1 MRKLALLFL
10 ALSLTAAALF
20 VPAAAASEEIGN
32 PCVGDGTEAGATMI
46 GLSSQGS
53 EPFTQPAV
61 PPEHKFVITRWRVQ
75 VGAGIGPLA
84 QQLVASHQ
92 VGEEDDVKVGESAIE
107 TVVAGSNEF
116 ATRVPVSEYD
126 HVGLRGPEQTLIC
139 NQAMNTAGRVD
150 GDWSTGE
157 SRHLEVL
164 VHVGVPVVVRVERDQ
179 DGDGY
184 GDETQDQCPSSAL
197 SQGPCLNVSID
208 ARVVEKRREAI
219 LIGVTTNVDT
229 RVEVRGQAIWPR
241 WGNTLKGVP
250 KRIVNLS
257 GGIQQMAPG
266 VNAVFRVPLPR
277 AVIRRLHKMRPRER
291 LKLTMFAARLDRLEE
306 LPGQVTRSLTVKL
319 PGRARPSAQ
328 R

>member
-10 ALSLTAAALF
+10 ALSLTAALF
-20 VPAAAASEEIGN
+20 APPASAFEEIGN
-32 PCVGDGTEAGATMI
+32 PCIGDDTEAGATMI

-53 EPFTQPAV
+53 EPFTQPVV
-61 PPEHKFVITRWRVQ
+61 PPEGRFVITRWRVQ
-75 VGAGIGPLA
+75 AGPGIGPLA

-92 VGEEDDVKVGESAIE
+92 VGEEDDVRVGESAIE
-107 TVVAGSNEF
+107 TVVPGSNEF

-126 HVGLRGPEQTLIC
+126 HVGLRGPEQTLTC
-139 NQAMNTAGRVD
+139 NQPMNVAGRVG

-157 SRHLEVL
+157 SRHFEVL
-164 VHVGVPVVVRVERDQ
+164 VNVGVPVVVRVERDQ

-184 GDETQDQCPSSAL
+184 GDETQDQCPFSAL
-197 SQGPCLNVSID
+197 FHDQCLNVSID
-208 ARVVEKRREAI
+208 ARVVEKRRGAI

-250 KRIVNLS
+250 KRIVELS

-266 VNAVFRVPLPR
+266 VPLVFRAPLPR
-277 AVIRRLHKMRPRER
+277 AVIKRLHKMRPRER
-291 LKLTMFAARLDRLEE
+291 LKLTFFVARLDHLEA
-306 LPGQVTRSLTVKL
+306 LPGQVTRILTVKL